1 MNILWPGS
9 RGAHVKLLQKKLKEE
24 GFKPGRVDGVFG
36 PVTKKAVVAF
46 QKKNRLTADGIAG
59 AQVFGAL
66 DLARITLQP
75 AEKRKIIGTI
85 TADRHRRA
93 TLRSK
98 VFISY
103 SHEDAKWL
111 RMLIIHLVQL
121 ERIGLIDRWDDTRIK
136 SGQRWKEEIMKA
148 IRASKVAILLISAYF
163 MASKFIMNDELPPL
177 LTKAKDQ
184 GLLILPVIISP
195 CRLDSLSQ
203 FQAVNPPSKTLVEM
217 ERGARDRVWLKVVER
232 ITEVMNS

>member
-9 RGAHVKLLQKKLKEE
+9 RGSHVKLLQKRLKEE
-24 GFKPGRVDGVFG
+24 GFNPGRMDGVFG
-36 PVTKKAVVAF
+36 PVTKRAVVAF
-46 QKKNRLTADGIAG
+46 QKKKQMMTDGMAG
-59 AQVFGAL
+59 PEVLGAL

-75 AEKRKIIGTI
+75 TAKGATEPERRRKP
-85 TADRHRRA
+85 
-93 TLRSK
+93 RSK

-103 SHEDAKWL
+103 NHQDAKWL
-111 RMLIIHLVQL
+111 KMLIVHLAQL
-121 ERIGLIDRWDDTRIK
+121 ERIGLLDRWDDTRIK
-136 SGQRWKEEIMKA
+136 PGQRWKEEIMKA
-148 IRASKVAILLISAYF
+148 IHAAKVAILLISAYF
-163 MASKFIMNDELPPL
+163 MASEFIMNDELPPL

-184 GLLILPVIISP
+184 GLVILPVIISP

>member
-1 MNILWPGS
+1 VNILWPGA
-9 RGAHVKLLQKKLKEE
+9 RGASVKLLQKRLKEE
-24 GFKPGRVDGVFG
+24 GFNPGKVDGFFG

-46 QKKNRLTADGIAG
+46 QKKKQLTADGMAG
-59 AQVFGAL
+59 RQVLGAL
-66 DLARITLQP
+66 DLSGVTLRQRGQEETIAASVD
-75 AEKRKIIGTI
+75 AEKEKSTRN
-85 TADRHRRA
+85 
-93 TLRSK
+93 K

-111 RMLIIHLVQL
+111 KMLIVHLAQL
-121 ERIGLIDRWDDTRIK
+121 ERIGLVERWDDTRIK
-136 SGQRWKEEIMKA
+136 PGQRWKEEILKA
-148 IRASKVAILLISAYF
+148 IHAAKVAILLISAYF
-163 MASKFIMNDELPPL
+163 MASEFIINDELPPL
-177 LTKAKDQ
+177 LTKARDQ
-184 GLLILPVIISP
+184 GLTILPVIISP